1 MQREQAFKVEMVAT
15 VEGFDGDRAF
25 VGNHWPVEISC
36 HVMLNSV
43 IVLQELGGGSLKGLL
58 SLSSLYAPLHTY
70 ARMISDLPQC

>member
-36 HVMLNSV
+36 HVIVNSV
-43 IVLQELGGGSLKGLL
+43 IVLQELF
-58 SLSSLYAPLHTY
+58 LHYTRHCT
-70 ARMISDLPQC
+70 RMRV